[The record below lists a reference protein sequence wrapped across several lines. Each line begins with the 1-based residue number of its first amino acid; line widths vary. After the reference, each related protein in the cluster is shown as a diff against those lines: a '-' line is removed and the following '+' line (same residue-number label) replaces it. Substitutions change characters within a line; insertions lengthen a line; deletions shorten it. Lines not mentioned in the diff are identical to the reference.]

1 MSGRISSRDYERLC
15 AYLDGQLPPHER
27 GQMAHELHKRPDLQR
42 ELEQLR
48 RTRQVLR
55 SVPMHKVPHNF
66 ILTRA
71 MAAARRSPLILP
83 IFQFASALSTLA
95 VVVLLVLDLSM
106 GTLFQSAS
114 AANAPLAAVRSAAAA
129 ATETPAPQII
139 EWNNTGSGGGS
150 AATGLGGGYGGGPS
164 VANSSMAVST
174 ETTGVATD
182 MTQKM
187 ATPPAPEQ
195 PMLSVPQAQ
204 ATPQP
209 EATQAP
215 SFSAQSGNDN
225 PILGIPPANQQG
237 KIIVSPTA
245 TPTSAPESVVTE
257 VFPFR
262 RIIELGLALLAVGTA
277 IAALFLRR
285 QR

>member
-15 AYLDGQLPPHER
+15 AYLDGQLPAHEQ
-27 GQMAHELHKRPDLQR
+27 GQMAHELQKRP
-42 ELEQLR
+42 ELRHELDQLR
-48 RTRQVLR
+48 ITRQALR
-55 SVPMHKVPHNF
+55 SVPMRKVPHNF
-66 ILTRA
+66 SLTRA
-71 MAAARRSPLILP
+71 MVATRKTPVILP

-106 GTLFQSAS
+106 GTLFGSNTAAS
-114 AANAPLAAVRSAAAA
+114 VPQAAVHSAEV
-129 ATETPAPQII
+129 ATQESNPQII

-150 AATGLGGGYGGGPS
+150 AATGLGGGYGGGPA

-204 ATPQP
+204 ATPLP